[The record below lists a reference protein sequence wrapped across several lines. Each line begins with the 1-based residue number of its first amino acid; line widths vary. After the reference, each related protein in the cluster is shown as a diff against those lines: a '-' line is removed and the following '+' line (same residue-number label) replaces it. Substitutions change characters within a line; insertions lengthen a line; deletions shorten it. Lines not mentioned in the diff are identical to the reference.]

1 MMPVYIGVAA
11 LIVVIILIFGG
22 MKWAQKHAL
31 DIAQATPSPGPNA
44 SAKPIALVDGG
55 TIGVQH
61 FPVGNTRTGGTGQP
75 IDGLTCLAQEGTS
88 LHVHAH
94 VALFDRGKQIQIPRY
109 IGFAPNPQLPGGG
122 CLYWIHTHDA
132 SGIIHVEAP
141 DLHPPGG
148 GPYTLGM
155 LFDIWGQPLGADN
168 IAGFKG
174 PVTAYVNGAKYDGDL
189 RAIPLSAHQE
199 ITLEVGH
206 PHRPRPLVFLAP
218 QRLNSAGP
226 VPFDSDPGGV
236 GVGSEK
242 KLERTSRESSKFF
255 FRPHPRSTLRLF
267 SHASGTNPSPQLH
280 TRSATTPPLRI
291 LYLYRARQPR
301 GGRRLAESWV
311 RVGSKKKLELSREYA
326 LIFFSTPPAPSV
338 QRKTFCKAAARS
350 SYEIS
355 PVLRYA
361 TFLSLPMI
369 ARVGKAPCR

>member
-199 ITLEVGH
+199 ITLEVG
-206 PHRPRPLVFLAP
+206 
-218 QRLNSAGP
+218 
-226 VPFDSDPGGV
+226 
-236 GVGSEK
+236 
-242 KLERTSRESSKFF
+242 
-255 FRPHPRSTLRLF
+255 
-267 SHASGTNPSPQLH
+267 
-280 TRSATTPPLRI
+280 TPI
-291 LYLYRARQPR
+291 
-301 GGRRLAESWV
+301 V
-311 RVGSKKKLELSREYA
+311 
-326 LIFFSTPPAPSV
+326 PAPLYSW
-338 QRKTFCKAAARS
+338 
-350 SYEIS
+350 
-355 PVLRYA
+355 P
-361 TFLSLPMI
+361 PND
-369 ARVGKAPCR
+369 